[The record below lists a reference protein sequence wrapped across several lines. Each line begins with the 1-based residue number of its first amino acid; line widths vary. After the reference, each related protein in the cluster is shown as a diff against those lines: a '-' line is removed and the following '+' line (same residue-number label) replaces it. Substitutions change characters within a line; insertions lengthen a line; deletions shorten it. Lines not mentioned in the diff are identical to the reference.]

1 VIGSLDALPGG
12 SYIRLDRALR
22 HGRGACT
29 VFLRDEKGEGRL
41 GTLFAVLIL
50 AAFVYLGVKIVPI
63 MINVYEFRDSID
75 EQARF
80 ASLPHHDD
88 QLIKK
93 NILAK
98 ARELS
103 LPVGS
108 KDVQVSRTS
117 GRIDIIVKYSVP
129 IETPVYT
136 YNWAL
141 DESLSEPL
149 F

>member
-1 VIGSLDALPGG
+1 M
-12 SYIRLDRALR
+12 
-22 HGRGACT
+22 
-29 VFLRDEKGEGRL
+29 FLRDEKGEGRL
-41 GTLFAVLIL
+41 GTLFGILVL
-50 AAFVYLGVKIVPI
+50 ATFVYLGVKIVPV

-80 ASLPHHDD
+80 ASLPRHDD
-88 QLIKK
+88 QLIKQ
-93 NILAK
+93 NILRK
-98 ARELS
+98 ARDLA

-117 GRIDIIVKYSVP
+117 GRIDIIVKYTVP

-141 DESLSEPL
+141 DESLSAPL

>member
-1 VIGSLDALPGG
+1 M
-12 SYIRLDRALR
+12 
-22 HGRGACT
+22 
-29 VFLRDEKGEGRL
+29 FLRDEKGEGRL
-41 GTLFAVLIL
+41 GTLFAVLVL

-80 ASLPHHDD
+80 AALPHHDD

-136 YNWAL
+136 YNWTL

>member
-1 VIGSLDALPGG
+1 M
-12 SYIRLDRALR
+12 
-22 HGRGACT
+22 
-29 VFLRDEKGEGRL
+29 FLRDEKGEGRL
-41 GTLFAVLIL
+41 GTLFGIFVLATFI
-50 AAFVYLGVKIVPI
+50 YLGVKIVPI

-80 ASLPHHDD
+80 AALPRHDD
-88 QLIKK
+88 DLIKR
-93 NILAK
+93 NILQKAK
-98 ARELS
+98 ELS

-108 KDVQVSRTS
+108 KNVQVSRTTS
-117 GRIDIIVKYSVP
+117 RIDIVVKYTVP

-141 DESLSEPL
+141 DESLSAPL